1 MDSQRPESVH
11 RRHFTWSI
19 TFILMVTTLIWPAFH
34 NGFPLVFYDTGG
46 YLARPFERTLEI
58 GRSVLYGAFL
68 ALGSPL
74 DFWPNIVAQAAL
86 AAWLVLLALRSHG
99 FGHRPILALFVTL
112 TLAFLTSLPWHAAQL
127 MPDILV
133 PEAVLALYLIA
144 FRRCAL
150 RRLEA
155 VLLCAV
161 IAFAIASHMATLG
174 LMLGLLAVALGL
186 QLLGSRLAR
195 PQLAT
200 PALAVVAGVGLAL
213 FSNLAIAGRFTFT
226 PGAATIAFVR
236 LVDHG
241 ITKLVSGAPPQVRAV
256 EHLGAVHARQ
266 DRRQTITVDLARA
279 HDDREIRPR
288 LIPAVH
294 RRAATERAVR
304 LYLAEFCPHPGFRAF
319 DRRASGLCR
328 TCRHPRSKISG
339 FARPVRFV
347 CASRQCR
354 NMRYF
359 RVAAR
364 PLPKPTRAACSSH
377 GRYRRARCWWRA
389 AANRETCEICV
400 MFLDI
405 RNFTEIA
412 RPVARGNCGV
422 SQFHNSRWVRLNSL
436 KLLDTGHRAGNCCRA
451 LEWRTIETRS
461 LELL

>member
-241 ITKLVSGAPPQVRAV
+241 ITKRYLDDKCPDTTIMLCAYRNELQKDRDTWIWGETTPLNKLGGWEKHDSEAQRIFLESLALYPGRHLKSALSNTLEQFMRAKTGDRLSPWTWHVRMTIERYAPDSYPRFIAARQQNERFDFTWLNFVHIPVFALSTAALPVFVGLAGTRVRRSVGSLALFVLFALLGNAAICGTFASPHDRYQSRLVPLAALTVAIAVLAAGGAP
-256 EHLGAVHARQ
+256 
-266 DRRQTITVDLARA
+266 RQTV
-279 HDDREIRPR
+279 
-288 LIPAVH
+288 
-294 RRAATERAVR
+294 
-304 LYLAEFCPHPGFRAF
+304 
-319 DRRASGLCR
+319 
-328 TCRHPRSKISG
+328 
-339 FARPVRFV
+339 
-347 CASRQCR
+347 
-354 NMRYF
+354 
-359 RVAAR
+359 
-364 PLPKPTRAACSSH
+364 
-377 GRYRRARCWWRA
+377 RRARSA
-389 AANRETCEICV
+389 
-400 MFLDI
+400 
-405 RNFTEIA
+405 
-412 RPVARGNCGV
+412 
-422 SQFHNSRWVRLNSL
+422 
-436 KLLDTGHRAGNCCRA
+436 
-451 LEWRTIETRS
+451 
-461 LELL
+461 